1 LSKVFVSSLDALTNT
16 LMAVVCGVETQSLVK
31 TTTNPEAVGEFN
43 CYFKT
48 ILKENGGVQVLW
60 TMLHPE
66 H

>member
-1 LSKVFVSSLDALTNT
+1 MWCRDSKP
-16 LMAVVCGVETQSLVK
+16 GE